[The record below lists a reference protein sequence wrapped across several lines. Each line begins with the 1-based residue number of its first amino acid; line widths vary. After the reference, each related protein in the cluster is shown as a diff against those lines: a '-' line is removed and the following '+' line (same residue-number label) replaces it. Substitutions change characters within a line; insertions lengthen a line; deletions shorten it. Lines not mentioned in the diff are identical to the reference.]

1 MLQHFLE
8 KRNIQTRAIFSGNVT
23 KQPFM
28 KNEKYKLKKGI
39 SDNANL
45 IMKNGILIGCHQLL
59 KLNQLKYMCSSIT
72 QFVNKNPK

>member
-1 MLQHFLE
+1 
-8 KRNIQTRAIFSGNVT
+8 
-23 KQPFM
+23 M

-59 KLNQLKYMCSSIT
+59 KLNELKYMCSSIT
-72 QFVNKNPK
+72 QFVNKNSK